1 MKKRVIAIAICVII
15 LAVILFACTGG
26 GDKAPVNAT
35 VVINQGDSV
44 FQIATMLEDEGII
57 DNAPWFIC
65 RLILSGDRSKLHY
78 GTYKLSSEMTY
89 KELIANLS
97 SGGIS
102 TAVTMITIPEGYSI
116 QQIAEIVD
124 RSEVQATA
132 EDFYDALDDDYDYD
146 FIKEIPDAQY
156 DYKLQGF
163 LFPSTYEFY
172 TTATAHDVIDKLLGE
187 FENQYKQAGD
197 NMTNHNLYEIVT
209 IASVIEREALLKS
222 ELPRISGVV
231 RNRLRSGMPL
241 QIDATVVYA
250 VTEGKYDI
258 NSVSYKDLKVDSL
271 YNTYKHPGLPVGP
284 ISNPGFNAIKAALNP
299 EINEYLYYHT
309 DETKNDGSHIFT
321 KTFTEHK
328 LTMN

>member
-1 MKKRVIAIAICVII
+1 MKKKIIAIALCIVV
-15 LAVILFACTGG
+15 LAVVLFACTGG
-26 GDKAPVNAT
+26 SGDAPVSAT
-35 VVINQGDSV
+35 VVINEGDSV
-44 FQIATMLEDEGII
+44 FQIASMLEEEGII
-57 DNAPWFIC
+57 SNAPWFIC
-65 RLILSGDRSKLHY
+65 RLILSGDRGRLHY
-78 GTYKLSSEMTY
+78 GTYNLSSELSY

-102 TAVTMITIPEGYSI
+102 TSVTMLTIPEGYSI

-124 RSEVQATA
+124 RSEINVTA
-132 EDFYDALDDDYDYD
+132 QDFYDALDDDYDYD
-146 FIKEIPDAQY
+146 FLKEIPDADY

-172 TTATAHDVIDKLLGE
+172 TTATAHDIIDKLLGE

-197 NMTNHNLYEIVT
+197 NMTDLSMYEIVT
-209 IASVIEREALLKS
+209 VASIIEREALLKS
-222 ELPRISGVV
+222 ELTRISGVV
-231 RNRLRSGMPL
+231 RNRLKSNMPL
-241 QIDATVVYA
+241 QFCATVVYA
-250 VTEGKYDI
+250 VTEGAYDI
-258 NSVSYKDLKVDSL
+258 NVVTYDDLKVDSP
-271 YNTYKHPGLPVGP
+271 YNTYKYPGLPVGP

-309 DETKNDGSHIFT
+309 DETKKDGSHIFT